1 MKKIRKC
8 KKCGFIL
15 DTRPH
20 LKEVNGVCSACLNE
34 EKKKTIDFKSRQ
46 EWLTNYIKENRTNP
60 DYDCVV
66 AVSGGK
72 DSHMIVKRLIEN
84 HGVKNPLL
92 VSVYDEFTHS
102 QAGLYNIDNMSNKY
116 DLDHIKF
123 RCQPKTFIE
132 HTKHDFETYL
142 HPLIWIEKRIYEIP
156 LDIARRF
163 GIKLV
168 FYGENSAFEYGD
180 AEELDIFH
188 PASTDE
194 LKVIFLGAIYPFSI
208 TDSLEQA
215 SEIGFRDLNYY
226 NEWQRQ
232 GCIENHM
239 QIDSLGYIVHTWC
252 KFIKFGFAR
261 TTDIAC
267 RYVREGRLTKEQ
279 AELLIKERDYIC
291 DPAAKRDFCR
301 TLNITE
307 QYFDEVVD
315 HFANRDILV
324 KDINGTWRRKDLI

>member
-1 MKKIRKC
+1 MSEIRTC

-15 DTRPH
+15 GTRPN
-20 LKEVNGVCSACLNE
+20 LKEFDGVCSACINE
-34 EKKKTIDFKSRQ
+34 DKKEEIDFKGRQ
-46 EWLTNYIKENRTNP
+46 KWLTQYIKDNKTSPE
-60 DYDCVV
+60 YDCVV

-102 QAGLYNIDNMSNKY
+102 QAGVYNIDNMANEY
-116 DLDHIKF
+116 NLDHIKF
-123 RCQPKTFIE
+123 RCQPKSFCE
-132 HTKHDFETYL
+132 HTRSDFETYL
-142 HPLIWIEKRIYEIP
+142 HPLIWIEKKIYEIP
-156 LDIARRF
+156 LDIAKRY

-168 FYGENSAFEYGD
+168 FYGENSAFEYGA

-188 PASTDE
+188 PASTDN

-208 TDSLEQA
+208 SDSLEQA
-215 SEIGFRDLNYY
+215 QAIGFRDLDYY

-232 GCIENHM
+232 GCIENYM

-267 RYVREGRLTKEQ
+267 RYVREGKLTKEQ

-291 DPAAKRDFCR
+291 DPAAKRDFCK
-301 TLNITE
+301 TLNITAE
-307 QYFDEVVD
+307 HFDEVVD
-315 HFANRDILV
+315 KFANRDLLV
-324 KDINGTWRRKDLI
+324 KDINGVWKRKDLI